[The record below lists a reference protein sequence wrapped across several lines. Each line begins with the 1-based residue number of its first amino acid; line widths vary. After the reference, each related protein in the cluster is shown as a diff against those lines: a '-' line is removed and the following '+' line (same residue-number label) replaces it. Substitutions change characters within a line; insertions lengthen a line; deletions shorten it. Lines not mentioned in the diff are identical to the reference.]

1 MSTNIIK
8 IILSSYIFYNY
19 KIFSC
24 FCDSLVF
31 TKAPRKHI
39 FENLLKDKTIK
50 KYIDNIEDFLED
62 KYSDDTNIKQS
73 DFGSKIYDLNLNF
86 EIKKVNKDD
95 NDDDIRKSK
104 PNININGKSIDNY
117 DAKSNEKTIANNIF
131 NYILFCN
138 FTHSDF
144 EFETYITK
152 INNIPCLYFKNK
164 NNINK
169 RVLIFYHGNGEDI
182 INILYHN
189 KTLSICNIL
198 TGLENG
204 YDVII
209 PELPGYTLYK
219 SEDTTE
225 KKFKED
231 TEVICNAIKN
241 TYSKI
246 TIYGF
251 SLGCSP
257 AIDLAS
263 CEDSNKI
270 NMLIL
275 AHPFLNI
282 KSAASNVCCMASAF
296 LKQRF
301 ENNKKI
307 KNIKCRTAILSAVND
322 NVVHPNDA
330 HKLYEILK
338 ETNKNVNLYKYNSLH
353 GLIDIRR
360 VRKILKEDKI

>member
-1 MSTNIIK
+1 MSSNIIK
-8 IILSSYIFYNY
+8 LILLSYIFYNY
-19 KIFSC
+19 KILSC
-24 FCDSLVF
+24 FCDSLIF

-62 KYSDDTNIKQS
+62 KHSDDTTIKQS
-73 DFGSKIYDLNLNF
+73 DFGSKIYNLNLNF

-95 NDDDIRKSK
+95 SDEDIIKSK
-104 PNININGKSIDNY
+104 SNVHINGESIDYYN
-117 DAKSNEKTIANNIF
+117 AKSNEITIANNIY
-131 NYILFCN
+131 NYKLFCN

-144 EFETYITK
+144 AFETYITK

-164 NNINK
+164 NNKDK

-189 KTLSICNIL
+189 ETLSICNIL
-198 TGLENG
+198 SG

-209 PELPGYTLYK
+209 PEFPGYTLYK
-219 SEDTTE
+219 SDDVSEE
-225 KKFKED
+225 KFKQD
-231 TEVICNAIKN
+231 TKEIYNAIKN
-241 TYSKI
+241 TYNKI
-246 TIYGF
+246 TVFGF

-263 CEDSNKI
+263 YEDSTKI

-282 KSAASNVCCMASAF
+282 KSAASNVCCMASVF
-296 LKQRF
+296 IKQRF
-301 ENNKKI
+301 ENDNKI
-307 KNIKCRTAILSAVND
+307 KNIKCRTAILSTVND
-322 NVVHPNDA
+322 NVVSPNDA
-330 HKLYEILK
+330 NKLYEILN

-353 GLIDIRR
+353 GLINILIIRN
-360 VRKILKEDKI
+360 ILKEDKI